1 MAYFK
6 KMPWPSGI
14 PESRY
19 PANTGKKTPLQVNIA
34 EANRTLTQ
42 KPFEAL

>member
-1 MAYFK
+1 
-6 KMPWPSGI
+6 MPCPSGI

-19 PANTGKKTPLQVNIA
+19 PANTGKKSTLQQ
-34 EANRTLTQ
+34 ANRTLTQ